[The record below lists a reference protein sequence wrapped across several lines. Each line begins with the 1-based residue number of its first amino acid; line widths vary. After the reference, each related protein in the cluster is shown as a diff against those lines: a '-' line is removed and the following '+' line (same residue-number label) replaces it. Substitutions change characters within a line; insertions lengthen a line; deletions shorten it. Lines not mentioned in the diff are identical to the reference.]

1 MRIFLTSILFSL
13 ILITTSYSQKEL
25 SLKEAINIALQRN
38 TTLQRNVNAIKN
50 YEAGVMSAYGNFLP
64 SLSASGSWGWN
75 RSEDE
80 GTTYNIGSIVI
91 NTPPSITEN
100 RSYSADVTSNIT
112 LFDGLANYANL
123 SKSKN
128 DLEAAKL
135 TLERQK
141 QDIVFQTIS
150 SYYDVLNAQQLLKVK
165 EDDLKW
171 NQKNLETISE
181 RNKLG
186 AVTLADVYSQQVK
199 VGNAELALVQAKN
212 TFETA
217 KSNLLYYLGLD
228 VLENY
233 TFSDTLTTNE
243 KDILNKNL
251 TEDYQN
257 ISDLVDQAMKY
268 RSDYQSM
275 KLNLES
281 AGENVTIARSGHLP
295 SLTGQLSFNSYA
307 NNFDKL
313 ARLSN
318 KTYRVG
324 LTLSIPIFSGFSVS
338 ERVQSAE
345 VQEENTKLDLTD
357 LERDI
362 KRNIQKTYLDLQA
375 AEKGLKVSEKNVTAS
390 EENRKIEQEKYS
402 LGSGTL
408 LDLLIANSDYT
419 TAQTN
424 YIDSQFNYIKLS
436 EQLKYYLGVLDYNK
450 YEKKQ

>member
-1 MRIFLTSILFSL
+1 M
-13 ILITTSYSQKEL
+13 
-25 SLKEAINIALQRN
+25 IN
-38 TTLQRNVNAIKN
+38 
-50 YEAGVMSAYGNFLP
+50 S
-64 SLSASGSWGWN
+64 
-75 RSEDE
+75 
-80 GTTYNIGSIVI
+80 
-91 NTPPSITEN
+91 
-100 RSYSADVTSNIT
+100 
-112 LFDGLANYANL
+112 
-123 SKSKN
+123 
-128 DLEAAKL
+128 
-135 TLERQK
+135 
-141 QDIVFQTIS
+141 
-150 SYYDVLNAQQLLKVK
+150 QQLLKVK

-171 NQKNLETISE
+171 NQKNLETITE

-199 VGNAELALVQAKN
+199 YGNAELALVQAKN

-228 VLENY
+228 VLTNY
-233 TFSDTLTTNE
+233 SFYDTLTTHE

-257 ISDLVDQAMKY
+257 ISDLVNQAMKY

-281 AGENVTIARSGHLP
+281 ASENVTIARSGHLP
-295 SLTGQLSFNSYA
+295 SLTGQLSFDSYA
-307 NNFDKL
+307 NSLDKL
-313 ARLSN
+313 KNLSN
-318 KTYRVG
+318 KNYRVG

-345 VQEENTKLDLTD
+345 VQEENTQIDLTD

-375 AEKGLKVSEKNVTAS
+375 AEKSLKVSEKNVAAS
-390 EENRKIEQEKYS
+390 GENRKIEQEKYS

-424 YIDSQFNYIKLS
+424 FIDSQFNYIKLS
-436 EQLKYYLGVLDYNK
+436 EQLKYYLGVLDYNS
-450 YEKKQ
+450 YENKQQD